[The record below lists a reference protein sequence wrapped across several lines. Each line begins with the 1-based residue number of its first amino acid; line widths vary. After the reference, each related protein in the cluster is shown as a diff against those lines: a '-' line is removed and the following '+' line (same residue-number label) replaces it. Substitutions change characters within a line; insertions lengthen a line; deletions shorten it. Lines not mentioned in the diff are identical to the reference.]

1 MDFALLLKDVF
12 INPSTK
18 EFLPLIVFLY
28 TLAIVY
34 TVGKYLLTRIF
45 NVNENKLRPILVSVS
60 TIITITIYLIFIRVM
75 NLGRKDY
82 IFDFIPALLRE
93 TGRLFEFIGS
103 NSSKVLSVCS
113 SRIYKY
119 SMHSIIKPVTLAIYV
134 ALIKFKFV
142 IKVSCRFAFN
152 SLLTFFD
159 NTVSIEE
166 PIYKLECSFNC

>member
-1 MDFALLLKDVF
+1 MDFVLLLKDMF

-34 TVGKYLLTRIF
+34 TVGKFPLTKIF
-45 NVNENKLRPILVSVS
+45 NINENKLRPFIGSIS
-60 TIITITIYLIFIRVM
+60 IIITYAIYLIFIKVM

-93 TGRLFEFIGS
+93 TERLFEFIGS
-103 NSSKVLSVCS
+103 NSSKILSVCS

-142 IKVSCRFAFN
+142 IKVSCRFTLN
-152 SLLTFFD
+152 SLITFFD

-166 PIYKLECSFNC
+166 PIYKLKCSFNC